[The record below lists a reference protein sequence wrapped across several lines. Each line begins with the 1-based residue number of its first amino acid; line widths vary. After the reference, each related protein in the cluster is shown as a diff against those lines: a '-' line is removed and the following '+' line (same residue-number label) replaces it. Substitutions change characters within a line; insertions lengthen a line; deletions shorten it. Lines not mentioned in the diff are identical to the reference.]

1 MKRAILGVVTAS
13 LLATSAMAAE
23 YVMKISHVVSSS
35 TPKGIA
41 ANYLEKRI
49 EELTN
54 GKIDVQVFDNSQ
66 LYGDA
71 DEMRA
76 LAMNNVQVIMPSLS
90 KFTSLAPQMQ
100 LFDLPFLFRD
110 KAHLY
115 AVMDGEVGDTLKS
128 YINAK
133 KQMLAFDYWDAG
145 FKQFSSSKKAI
156 INPEDA
162 KGQKFRIQS
171 SKVLEAQIKAVGG
184 NPQILPFSEVYSALQ
199 QGVVDATENP
209 LSNLYT
215 KKFYEVQSSVT
226 MSNHGYLGYLV
237 VMNQQFW
244 DKLPKDLQE
253 HVKTAMKEATELERR
268 ETAIE
273 DAKIIAAL
281 NDYARDSKKLE
292 IFELTPEQIANWRKI
307 MEGVYPE
314 FYKVIGEDLIKKAIA
329 TQPVKAN
336 N

>member
-41 ANYLEKRI
+41 SDYLEKRI

-54 GKIDVQVFDNSQ
+54 GRIDVQVFPNSQ
-66 LYGDA
+66 LYGDGE
-71 DEMRA
+71 EMKA
-76 LAMNNVQVIMPSLS
+76 LVMNNVQVIMPSLS
-90 KFTSLAPQMQ
+90 KFTSIAPQMQ
-100 LFDLPFLFRD
+100 LFDLPFIFRD

-115 AVMDGEVGDTLKS
+115 AVMDGEVGAKLKS
-128 YINAK
+128 FIDAK

-145 FKQFSSSKKAI
+145 FKHFSSSKQPI
-156 INPEDA
+156 VNPEDA
-162 KGQKFRIQS
+162 KGLKFRIQS
-171 SKVLEAQIKAVGG
+171 SKVLEAQFKAVGG

-215 KKFYEVQSSVT
+215 KKFHEVQSSVT
-226 MSNHGYLGYLV
+226 LSNHGYLGYLV
-237 VMNQQFW
+237 VMNQQFFN
-244 DKLPKDLQE
+244 KLPKDLQE

-273 DAKIIAAL
+273 DAKIIDALRKYAKDSGRLEIYEL
-281 NDYARDSKKLE
+281 ND
-292 IFELTPEQIANWRKI
+292 EQVANWRRV
-307 MEGVYPE
+307 MSTVYPQ
-314 FYKVIGEDLIKKAIA
+314 FYKVIGEDLIKQAIE
-329 TQPVKAN
+329 TK
-336 N
+336 

>member
-41 ANYLEKRI
+41 SDYLEKRI

-54 GKIDVQVFDNSQ
+54 GRIDVQVFPNSQ
-66 LYGDA
+66 LYGDGE
-71 DEMRA
+71 EMKA
-76 LAMNNVQVIMPSLS
+76 LVMNNVQVIMPSLS
-90 KFTSLAPQMQ
+90 KFTSIAPQMQ
-100 LFDLPFLFRD
+100 LFDLPFIFRD

-115 AVMDGEVGDTLKS
+115 AVMDGEVGAKLKS
-128 YINAK
+128 FIDAK

-145 FKQFSSSKKAI
+145 FKHFSSSKQPI
-156 INPEDA
+156 VNPEDA
-162 KGQKFRIQS
+162 KGLKFRIQS
-171 SKVLEAQIKAVGG
+171 SKVLEAQFKAVGG

-215 KKFYEVQSSVT
+215 KKFHEVQSSVT
-226 MSNHGYLGYLV
+226 LSNHGYLGYLV
-237 VMNQQFW
+237 VMNQQFFN
-244 DKLPKDLQE
+244 KLPKDLQE

-273 DAKIIAAL
+273 DAKIIDALRKYAKDSGRLEIYEL
-281 NDYARDSKKLE
+281 ND
-292 IFELTPEQIANWRKI
+292 EQVANWRKV
-307 MEGVYPE
+307 METVYPQ
-314 FYKVIGEDLIKKAIA
+314 FYKVIGEDLIKQAIE
-329 TQPVKAN
+329 TK
-336 N
+336 

>member
-41 ANYLEKRI
+41 SDYLEKRI

-54 GKIDVQVFDNSQ
+54 GRIDVQVFPNSQ
-66 LYGDA
+66 LYGDGE
-71 DEMRA
+71 EMKA
-76 LAMNNVQVIMPSLS
+76 LVMNNVQVIMPSLS
-90 KFTSLAPQMQ
+90 KFTSIAPQMQ
-100 LFDLPFLFRD
+100 LFDLPFIFRD

-115 AVMDGEVGDTLKS
+115 AVMDGEVGAKLKS
-128 YINAK
+128 FIDAK

-145 FKQFSSSKKAI
+145 FKHFSSSKQPI
-156 INPEDA
+156 VNPEDA
-162 KGQKFRIQS
+162 KGLKFRIQS
-171 SKVLEAQIKAVGG
+171 SKVLEAQFKAVGG

-215 KKFYEVQSSVT
+215 KKFHEVQSSVT
-226 MSNHGYLGYLV
+226 LSSHGYLGYLV
-237 VMNQQFW
+237 VMNQQFFN
-244 DKLPKDLQE
+244 KLPKDLQE

-273 DAKIIAAL
+273 DAKIIDALRKYAKDSGRLEIYEL
-281 NDYARDSKKLE
+281 ND
-292 IFELTPEQIANWRKI
+292 EQVANWRKV
-307 MEGVYPE
+307 METVYPQ
-314 FYKVIGEDLIKKAIA
+314 FYKVIGEDLIKQTIETK
-329 TQPVKAN
+329 
-336 N
+336 